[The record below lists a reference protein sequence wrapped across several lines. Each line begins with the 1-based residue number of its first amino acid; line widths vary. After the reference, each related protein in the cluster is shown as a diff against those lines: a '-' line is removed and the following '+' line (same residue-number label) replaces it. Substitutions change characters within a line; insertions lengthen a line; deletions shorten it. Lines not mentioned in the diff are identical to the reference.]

1 MAQQPPH
8 IAIIGAGIFS
18 RNTYIPRLA
27 EISDLFVLRA
37 IWTRGAV
44 EIAKKF
50 FPNVECKWGETGLS
64 EIIDDVSIIGV
75 AVVLA
80 GQAQVEMSL
89 RLLKG
94 GKHVLQ
100 ENYYQGL
107 NIVAYSAVSELE
119 TAMSCYNS
127 FNVAPIWAIAENYRF
142 EPAFVEGRKL
152 LSEVGDIINV
162 HTIIEGS
169 MNISNPYFSSSWR
182 RSFEGG
188 FILDMGVHFI
198 AGLRML
204 VGCEITSV
212 SALTSHVD
220 GTLPPP
226 DNISSTIQLE
236 NGSSGVFVMVVS
248 SKSPK
253 VLWRVVGLKG
263 TIQVERGNIDGKHG
277 YTVML
282 FTGDGGNKSWFYPF
296 SGVTDELKTF
306 LADTSLATMK
316 KDQSFPVEH
325 RLSFLEGARDV
336 AVLEAMLESG
346 RRQGATVQLARYRAN
361 LSAVSLDTVAY
372 VTPYS

>member
-1 MAQQPPH
+1 MAQQPQH
-8 IAIIGAGIFS
+8 VAIVGAGIFV

-27 EISDLFVLRA
+27 EISNLVVLRA
-37 IWTRGAV
+37 IWSRSEESARGAV

-50 FPNVECKWGETGLS
+50 FPNVECKWGDTGLS
-64 EIIDDVSIIGV
+64 EIIDDASIIGV

-80 GQAQVEMSL
+80 GQTQVEMSL

-100 ENYYQGL
+100 EKP
-107 NIVAYSAVSELE
+107 AAASVSELE
-119 TAMSCYNS
+119 TAISCYNS

-152 LSEVGDIINV
+152 LTEVGDIINV

-182 RSFEGG
+182 RGFNGG

-212 SALTSHVD
+212 SALTSHID

-226 DNISSTIQLE
+226 DHISSTIQLE
-236 NGSSGVFVMVVS
+236 NGSSGVFVLVVS

-263 TIQVERGNIDGKHG
+263 TIQVERGDIDGKHG
-277 YTVML
+277 YAVTL

-306 LADTSLATMK
+306 LADASLATLK
-316 KDQSFPVEH
+316 KDQSYQVEQ

-346 RRQGATVQLARYRAN
+346 KRQGAAVQVRKF
-361 LSAVSLDTVAY
+361 
-372 VTPYS
+372 